1 MFRVN
6 ESACKN
12 ILECKEENMSN
23 CEIGS
28 LIKKE
33 REEKKISREKLC
45 NGICT
50 QTMLFKIEDNQSDT
64 DKLFVDILLQRLGKS
79 PDKLEVI
86 MSYGEYNKIR
96 ARKIIEELMLKKR
109 FNRAKYLLENIYV
122 ILTINYSFIKCTIIE
137 QEPTSCMKKKSWKM
151 HYCGWKKLLILLC
164 QVG

>member
-64 DKLFVDILLQRLGKS
+64 DKLLVDILLQRLGKS

-122 ILTINYSFIKCTIIE
+122 VNVNIKMFKKWKIKMYILFHSVFRLAVKKCSLFLK
-137 QEPTSCMKKKSWKM
+137 P
-151 HYCGWKKLLILLC
+151 
-164 QVG
+164 V